1 MDGAFQLLAISSV
14 WEDDKEETLGSCS
27 AMMLLLSVC
36 QPARDKQFVVQVLSF
51 YWADPQCHTTAGKQ
65 QKQK

>member
-1 MDGAFQLLAISSV
+1 M
-14 WEDDKEETLGSCS
+14 GSCS
-27 AMMLLLSVC
+27 KMILLLSVC

-51 YWADPQCHTTAGKQ
+51 YIADPQCHTTAGKE